1 MMDGRR
7 TISRGTYFT
16 KSEYPSKYWSILY
29 FEMFMREGWWSTAAL
44 QPYLVAISE
53 LHTKDCAE
61 LIILKSKLRDW
72 LSRTDGRISQ
82 ARLWDK
88 RRPSLEPLWLHS
100 LYMQLGW
107 CVDWVWKSYKRWHMR
122 RRVITSGFFY
132 LNSFSTPPRRAR
144 PSKHPQSRCDAAVPP
159 GHPCHSENCH
169 LSSNSCSQKRIST
182 RHSNAFKRISTFASS
197 ALL

>member
-82 ARLWDK
+82 ARFWDK
-88 RRPSLEPLWLHS
+88 MRPSLEPLWLHS
-100 LYMQLGW
+100 LYICSLVGVWIGFESHKNMAHEEEGHHERILLSKLFFNSSTKGSSFKASTKSLW
-107 CVDWVWKSYKRWHMR
+107 CRSVAKTPMPFWKLAF
-122 RRVITSGFFY
+122 VIKLLLPKY
-132 LNSFSTPPRRAR
+132 L
-144 PSKHPQSRCDAAVPP
+144 
-159 GHPCHSENCH
+159 
-169 LSSNSCSQKRIST
+169 ST
-182 RHSNAFKRISTFASS
+182 RHCNAIISF
-197 ALL
+197 